1 MDLQYQRNTRGTF
14 NFTGSATANSAIV
27 AVLPAGATPYSS
39 DTTVTS
45 DIKAMADYLAG
56 FVATSSFTQGVLR
69 RSIYQ
74 NTFSL
79 FTQDQY
85 QAMPNLTLNYGL
97 RYDYN
102 APFNSPGV
110 LSDFRPGGAGADP
123 FGLVIAGNQIGS
135 IYPGNK
141 TNLAPRFR
149 QLKSGSFKER
159 MESSSMRSTSTAS
172 STTVQAMEAQW
183 ERRRIRPEPRRW

>member
-110 LSDFRPGGAGADP
+110 LSDFRPG
-123 FGLVIAGNQIGS
+123 
-135 IYPGNK
+135 
-141 TNLAPRFR
+141 AP
-149 QLKSGSFKER
+149 ER
-159 MESSSMRSTSTAS
+159 IHLG
-172 STTVQAMEAQW
+172 W
-183 ERRRIRPEPRRW
+183 